1 MNSAAAI
8 GTIVIAIAMGA
19 YWYLDRNPS
28 PAEEA
33 GKRGVE
39 VAQISAKAE
48 TGALL
53 FAENCAACHGAHGSG
68 TDSGPPLIHKIYEP
82 SHHGDASFSMAV
94 RNGVRP
100 HHWRFGPMPKI
111 DGLSDRDVSEIVI
124 YVREVQR
131 AHGIN

>member
-1 MNSAAAI
+1 MKRPVVI
-8 GTIVIAIAMGA
+8 GTLVIAIAMGA
-19 YWYLDRNPS
+19 YWYLGGNPS

-39 VAQISAKAE
+39 VPQISAKAE

-53 FAENCAACHGAHGSG
+53 FAENCVVCHGAHGSG
-68 TDSGPPLIHKIYEP
+68 TDGGPPLIHKIYEP
-82 SHHGDASFSMAV
+82 SHHGDASFLMAV

-111 DGLSDRDVSEIVI
+111 DGLSDSDVSEIVT
-124 YVREVQR
+124 YVREIQQ
-131 AHGIN
+131 ANGIN